1 VRRLSSPHATVA
13 VAASQLVAWGTL
25 YYAYAVLA
33 PELAAALDT
42 STRVIALAYS
52 GTLVVAGLSS
62 LFIGRRLDSIG
73 ARPVLLAGALLGP
86 VALLTIAMAHGGLTL
101 ALGFF
106 LLGVAQAL
114 ALYDPAFKA
123 IVEWFQNDGTRR
135 RALLFVT
142 VVGGFAST
150 VFVPLVAALVLEHGW
165 RAATVI
171 LAGILAAVA
180 IPTAL
185 LLPKRAGPADP
196 TSHSPAPSTVTGPL
210 RGTRR
215 LRLAFGL
222 HAFVSTAVMVSLVWH
237 LVESG
242 APMMRAAFITGLLGA
257 AQVPGRLLLAPLQ
270 SVLADGWRVPMNFM
284 LQAVGL
290 MLVAFAGGALQ
301 ITGVIVLGAMSGA
314 LTLERAVVTVR
325 WYGVGRFGAAS
336 GALAAGSLIGRALAP
351 LTIELLRSV
360 VGYDVALGL
369 AALLL
374 AGAGLAF
381 ATADRDRRGSSVPA
395 QCGADGLPATP
406 CGERPAPWHRK
417 VD

>member
-1 VRRLSSPHATVA
+1 MRRLTAPHATAA

-33 PELAAALDT
+33 PELAATLGT
-42 STRVIALAYS
+42 TPRVIALAFS
-52 GTLVVAGLSS
+52 GTLVVAGLSA
-62 LFIGRRLDSIG
+62 LLIGRRLDRIG

-86 VALLTIAMAHGGLTL
+86 LALLAIAVAHDGPTL

-114 ALYDPAFKA
+114 ALYDPAFQA
-123 IVEWFQNDGTRR
+123 IVGWFPHDGPRR
-135 RALLFVT
+135 RALLLVT
-142 VVGGFAST
+142 TVGGFAST
-150 VFVPLVAALVLEHGW
+150 VFVPLVAALVLAHGW
-165 RAATVI
+165 RVATAI
-171 LAGILAAVA
+171 LAGVLAAVA

-185 LLPKRAGPADP
+185 VLPERLRS
-196 TSHSPAPSTVTGPL
+196 TSPPSQSPAPLASTGPL

-242 APMMRAAFITGLLGA
+242 VPMMRAAFIAGLLGA

-270 SVLADGWRVPMNFM
+270 SALTDGWRLPLNFSV
-284 LQAVGL
+284 QACAL
-290 MLVAFAGGALQ
+290 MLVAFSGGVPQ

-314 LTLERAVVTVR
+314 MTLERAVVTVR
-325 WYGVGRFGAAS
+325 WYGASRFGAAS

-360 VGYDVALGL
+360 VGYQLALGGT
-369 AALLL
+369 ALLL

-381 ATADRDRRGSSVPA
+381 ATADRDRRRRLAPA
-395 QCGADGLPATP
+395 ALRDVGTLDAQRGIGPGD
-406 CGERPAPWHRK
+406 
-417 VD
+417 